1 MESTIV
7 VRSCWL
13 LILDAIAILNAL
25 LTCGI
30 RSPRLV
36 RKIAEGIDKTARLFR
51 LILLEPNAVWKKS
64 KARNELLM

>member
-7 VRSCWL
+7 VEVAG
-13 LILDAIAILNAL
+13 LDIRRLAILNAL

-36 RKIAEGIDKTARLFR
+36 RKIAEGIDKT
-51 LILLEPNAVWKKS
+51 ETV
-64 KARNELLM
+64 